1 MQTLEDLRAE
11 LPEVAV
17 DHAVRCVRQDGL
29 FNSLGE
35 IVGASRAAGV
45 RANRLSI
52 QVPGAP
58 RRRPCRTVTA

>member
-1 MQTLEDLRAE
+1 LLDADARGLRAE

-35 IVGASRAAGV
+35 IVGASR
-45 RANRLSI
+45 
-52 QVPGAP
+52 
-58 RRRPCRTVTA
+58 